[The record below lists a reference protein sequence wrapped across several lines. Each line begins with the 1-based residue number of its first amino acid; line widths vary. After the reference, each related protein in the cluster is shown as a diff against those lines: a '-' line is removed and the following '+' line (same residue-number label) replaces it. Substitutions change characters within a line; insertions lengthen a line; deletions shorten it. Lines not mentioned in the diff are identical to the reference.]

1 MRTITVTLAGQVLL
15 RDAEGEE
22 DGPTGDPAF
31 LAAVMDQQSHAD
43 YSPDPFGDAAK
54 VCAERIGATFE
65 QVGELEDIPDD
76 AVA

>member
-15 RDAEGEE
+15 RDAEGE
-22 DGPTGDPAF
+22 DGPTGDPDF
-31 LAAVMDQQSHAD
+31 MAAVEEQQAHAE